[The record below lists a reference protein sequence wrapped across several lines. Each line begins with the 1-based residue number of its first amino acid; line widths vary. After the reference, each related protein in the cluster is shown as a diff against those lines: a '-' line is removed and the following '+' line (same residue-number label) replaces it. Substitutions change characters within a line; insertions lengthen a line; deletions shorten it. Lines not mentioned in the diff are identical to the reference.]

1 MPVTGPA
8 EGALL
13 DRRTL
18 NRAFLARQL
27 LLERVELPAP
37 DAIEHLVGLQAQVPT
52 DPYVALWSRLRAF
65 DPEVLG
71 RLMLGRAVVRMTLM
85 RTTLHLVTARDALAL
100 RLVMQP
106 VVERGFASSP
116 FRPRLEGIDLEELLA
131 LGARLV
137 EERPRTTS
145 ELGRLLAER
154 WPERDPGSLA
164 YAVRYLVP
172 LVQVTPRGVW
182 GRSAAPRVTT
192 LSAWLG
198 TAPDRDAAPDEAAPD
213 EAAPDEAA
221 PDEAVL
227 RYLRSF
233 GPATVADI
241 RTWSWLGG
249 LREVIDRLRP
259 RLRTY
264 RDEKGRE
271 LLDVAD
277 GRFADPDVPAPVR
290 FLPEYD
296 NAFLSHADRSRITG
310 DLSWG
315 AAFARRGTFFV
326 DGFLA
331 GAWRHRSDRA
341 RSVLELEPMRPLAA
355 VDREAVAAEGH
366 ALLGFLAADTAVR
379 EVAWQAT

>member
-1 MPVTGPA
+1 MTAPA
-8 EGALL
+8 EGAVL

-18 NRAFLARQL
+18 NRALLARQL
-27 LLERVELPAP
+27 LLERVEMPAT

-52 DPYVALWSRLRAF
+52 DPYVALWSRLRDF
-65 DPEVLG
+65 DPEALG
-71 RLMLGRAVVRMTLM
+71 GLMLERAVVRMTLM

-100 RLVMQP
+100 RPVMQP

-116 FRPRLEGIDLEELLA
+116 FRPRLEGIDREELLA
-131 LGARLV
+131 LGTRLV

-198 TAPDRDAAPDEAAPD
+198 QAPDQAPDRDAAPDAAPGD
-213 EAAPDEAA
+213 VPD
-221 PDEAVL
+221 DAVL

-259 RLRTY
+259 RLRAY

-290 FLPEYD
+290 FLAEYD

-331 GAWRHRSDRA
+331 GAWRHRSERV
-341 RSVLELEPMRPLAA
+341 RSVVELEPMRPLAA
-355 VDREAVAAEGH
+355 VDREAVTAEAQ

-379 EVAWQAT
+379 EVAWQAA